1 MNKSKGFAIPNVEN
15 ERDMVQLQSYLNSEN
30 ISHHIRNRSLPSKA
44 QPEGKSQHNYLDPL
58 KTLNHNRRTPDHN
71 TQFGMKGTD
80 SPLQIQP
87 SSTKFRKVP
96 TAMANLESAKKQTNR
111 SV

>member
-1 MNKSKGFAIPNVEN
+1 
-15 ERDMVQLQSYLNSEN
+15 
-30 ISHHIRNRSLPSKA
+30 
-44 QPEGKSQHNYLDPL
+44 
-58 KTLNHNRRTPDHN
+58 
-71 TQFGMKGTD
+71 MKGID